1 MKKVKV
7 YFALI
12 TLILSSE
19 ITAQGIGSNGVTD
32 ARSTAMAKTFTTS
45 SFGIYAVDKNP
56 ANVFQDS
63 SKKVEL
69 ILPIPIP
76 NISGAIGSNFISL
89 DEYNYY
95 FGTKVNNADGSTSGR
110 LLTEQDKS
118 KLKDLFADGGTVF
131 SSISVQLV
139 GISVQPTKSFGAFA
153 FTITDRIS
161 GLMTFP
167 ESLIDLG
174 IYGNL
179 PNRVYNFNDTQ
190 LKASWLRKYSFSYA
204 RDLKI
209 IPKLFKS
216 FKVGTSV
223 NLVSGFF
230 YAALD
235 HINTELKTGE
245 ANAITG
251 KGEFLA
257 YSAFSPDFKVKYD
270 FVDDKKKEEFS
281 GTPFP
286 KPAGS
291 GVGFDFGIS
300 TKLSDNFSFGF
311 SITDIG
317 KIKWDKEVAQ
327 YSSNAAVY
335 LDDLTDKAQRDTLVN
350 RLTGKESGKFISSI
364 TTQMAT
370 ALHIGASLK
379 VESIPGTMLLALDY
393 HQGMN
398 NEPGNSKKARVA
410 LGIDWYNLGIFALRT
425 GWSFGGF
432 EKFNWGLGLGIDF
445 GIIAL
450 NLGTPDFQY
459 VVSSNKAKRVTF
471 AFDSVWRF

>member
-1 MKKVKV
+1 MKKVNLFSAV
-7 YFALI
+7 LI
-12 TLILSSE
+12 LILSNFAF
-19 ITAQGIGSNGVTD
+19 AQGAGSNGVTD
-32 ARSTAMAKTFTTS
+32 ARSMGMAKTFTTS
-45 SFGIYAVDKNP
+45 SFGIYAVGKNP

-69 ILPIPIP
+69 ILPIPLP
-76 NISGAIGSNFISL
+76 NVSGAVGSNFISL

-95 FGTKVNNADGSTSGR
+95 FGTKVTGADGKATGR
-110 LLTEQDKS
+110 LLTEQDKT

-131 SSISVQLV
+131 SDIHVQLV
-139 GISVQPTKSFGAFA
+139 SISIQPTKAFGALA

-167 ESLIDLG
+167 KGLIDLG
-174 IYGNL
+174 IEGNL
-179 PNRVYNFNDTQ
+179 PNKVYNFNDTQ
-190 LKASWLRKYSFSYA
+190 FKASWLRKYSFSYA
-204 RDLKI
+204 RDFKI

-216 FKVGTSV
+216 FKVGASI
-223 NLVSGFF
+223 NFVSGFF
-230 YAALD
+230 YAGLD
-235 HINTELKTGE
+235 HIKTELKTGE

-251 KGEFLA
+251 KGDFLA
-257 YSAFSPDFKVKYD
+257 YSAFSPDFKVKYN
-270 FVDDKKKEEFS
+270 FVKDEKKEDFS

-286 KPAGS
+286 TPAGS

-300 TKLSDNFSFGF
+300 TMLSKNFSLGF

-317 KIKWDKEVAQ
+317 KIKWDKDVAQ
-327 YSSNAAVY
+327 YSSNAAIY
-335 LDDLTDKAQRDTLVN
+335 LDDLSDKAQRDTLVN

-379 VESIPGTMLLALDY
+379 VESVPGTMLLALDY

-398 NEPGNSKKARVA
+398 DEPGNNKKARVA

-425 GWSFGGF
+425 GWSVGGF
-432 EKFNWGLGLGIDF
+432 DKFNWGFGLGIDF
-445 GIIAL
+445 GVIAL
-450 NLGTPDFQY
+450 NFGSPDFQN
-459 VVSSNKAKRVTF
+459 VVSPNKAKRITF